1 MRYIFKWVRRL
12 SYAAFLLIVGWL
24 FNFFIDIQF
33 ALGVAAG
40 WVMRQGYDNIGR
52 LLLDFAR

>member
-12 SYAAFLLIVGWL
+12 GYAAFLLIVGWL

>member
-1 MRYIFKWVRRL
+1 MRFIFKWVRQI
-12 SYAAFLLIVGWL
+12 SYAVFLLIVGWL
-24 FNFFIDIQF
+24 FNFFVDIQF

-52 LLLDFAR
+52 ALLDLAR

>member
-1 MRYIFKWVRRL
+1 MRSIFKLVRRI
-12 SYAAFLLIVGWL
+12 SYAVFLLIVGWL

-40 WVMRQGYDNIGR
+40 WVMRQGYDNLGR
-52 LLLDFAR
+52 ALLDLAR

>member
-1 MRYIFKWVRRL
+1 MRYIFKWVQRL

-40 WVMRQGYDNIGR
+40 WVMRQGYDNIGQ

>member
-1 MRYIFKWVRRL
+1 MRFIFKWVRRI
-12 SYAAFLLIVGWL
+12 SYAFLLLVVGWL

-33 ALGVAAG
+33 ALGLAAG

-52 LLLDFAR
+52 ALLDLVR

>member
-1 MRYIFKWVRRL
+1 MRFIFKWVRRI
-12 SYAAFLLIVGWL
+12 SYAFLLLVVGWL

-52 LLLDFAR
+52 ALLDLVR

>member
-1 MRYIFKWVRRL
+1 MRFIFKWVRRI
-12 SYAAFLLIVGWL
+12 SYAFLLLIVGWL

-33 ALGVAAG
+33 ALGVVAG

-52 LLLDFAR
+52 ALLDLAR

>member
-1 MRYIFKWVRRL
+1 MRFIFKWVRRI
-12 SYAAFLLIVGWL
+12 SYAFFLLIVGWL

-52 LLLDFAR
+52 ALLDLAR